1 MNSGAVTA
9 TAELSGP
16 EADRVTSTSFVR
28 TDQGINSGA
37 FMFFNLTSDA
47 VKNKD
52 LRKAIRQGLDLIN
65 VRTNAPGT
73 VMLDYPLIDSQIKL
87 TTYPKIPAYD
97 FDKAKEKITELA
109 GENGINLNIVTVN
122 SGFLPAVAESIK
134 GQLELL
140 GVNATVTAYE
150 ETQEFIGNIVSK
162 RSYDILLYE
171 VELGADP
178 DLLPYYHSTQATA
191 SGLNLSNYKNALV
204 DDLLIGA
211 RETLDT
217 SLRIKKY
224 ESFLNYWVDDVP
236 AIGLYQANMTYIYN
250 KNTRAFGNNVTL
262 VTPLDR
268 FSDVTSYA
276 ATKATK
282 NRTP

>member
-1 MNSGAVTA
+1 
-9 TAELSGP
+9 
-16 EADRVTSTSFVR
+16 
-28 TDQGINSGA
+28 
-37 FMFFNLTSDA
+37 
-47 VKNKD
+47 
-52 LRKAIRQGLDLIN
+52 
-65 VRTNAPGT
+65 
-73 VMLDYPLIDSQIKL
+73 
-87 TTYPKIPAYD
+87 
-97 FDKAKEKITELA
+97 
-109 GENGINLNIVTVN
+109 VN

-134 GQLELL
+134 SQLELL
-140 GVNATVTAYE
+140 GINATVTAYE

-282 NRTP
+282 NKTP